1 MGYGINLYK
10 VKMNFNVCNLILH
23 KFFHYDSTYMDTKK
37 EKNMECQSMLN

>member
-23 KFFHYDSTYMDTKK
+23 KFFHYDSTYVDTKK
-37 EKNMECQSMLN
+37 GEKYGMPINA